1 MTLADNECR
10 EREIGGI
17 SYLEIVFFVRHEDYF
32 LTEMFERGDFDMR
45 FFNHFPTGGRF
56 QTTVRRRQL
65 SDSQRL
71 LAFNDFFIGARRH
84 ISAQYRIEHN
94 KRSEIHGVFEIPS
107 ILIAGQAGFY
117 LARLLLH
124 RREDRNV
131 RQSMREWLV
140 LVAGLAM
147 MLVWA
152 GIMEA
157 FFLSITRQFCMDL
170 RLRLPQQNSCC

>member
-1 MTLADNECR
+1 L
-10 EREIGGI
+10 
-17 SYLEIVFFVRHEDYF
+17 
-32 LTEMFERGDFDMR
+32 
-45 FFNHFPTGGRF
+45 P
-56 QTTVRRRQL
+56 
-65 SDSQRL
+65 
-71 LAFNDFFIGARRH
+71 
-84 ISAQYRIEHN
+84 
-94 KRSEIHGVFEIPS
+94 HGVFEIPS

-124 RREDRNV
+124 RSEDRNV

-157 FFLSITRQFCMDL
+157 FFSQHHAPV
-170 RLRLPQQNSCC
+170 LPYAFKVAVAAAELVLLMMYLLLMGRRNPRAKPHTGVRAQNA

>member
-1 MTLADNECR
+1 
-10 EREIGGI
+10 
-17 SYLEIVFFVRHEDYF
+17 
-32 LTEMFERGDFDMR
+32 
-45 FFNHFPTGGRF
+45 
-56 QTTVRRRQL
+56 
-65 SDSQRL
+65 
-71 LAFNDFFIGARRH
+71 
-84 ISAQYRIEHN
+84 
-94 KRSEIHGVFEIPS
+94 
-107 ILIAGQAGFY
+107 

-157 FFLSITRQFCMDL
+157 FFSQSHAPV
-170 RLRLPQQNSCC
+170 LPYGFKVAVAAAELLLLTLYLVLIGRREISAEARSGIPSEKR